1 MLSVSLTP
9 VLQESLLRLSK
20 CLRVAGEEAGKGPIH
35 PSLEGLKCEDTC
47 LAVFPSILTVF
58 QRLLPNP
65 GYQGRSGKLQG
76 GVVTPGGCFPSHT
89 LWLPAV
95 SRSGNQGS
103 RSGCSSRDRG
113 TSSDELPRDVLPGLK
128 SPSSRLKAP
137 FGWAGGVFTAPSPV
151 PIIIHLQGA
160 VTQSRTACAAH
171 GVHWLPRRAKPT
183 REGTGCLVSTLCDV
197 GALPAFTK
205 RPEPK
210 ATGYLGENR
219 LVPSFES

>member
-20 CLRVAGEEAGKGPIH
+20 CLRVAGEEAGEGPIH

-76 GVVTPGGCFPSHT
+76 GVVTPGGSFPSHT

-103 RSGCSSRDRG
+103 RSGWQMCQPWGDQ
-113 TSSDELPRDVLPGLK
+113 
-128 SPSSRLKAP
+128 
-137 FGWAGGVFTAPSPV
+137 GG
-151 PIIIHLQGA
+151 
-160 VTQSRTACAAH
+160 RTE
-171 GVHWLPRRAKPT
+171 GPPPT
-183 REGTGCLVSTLCDV
+183 RNDSTC
-197 GALPAFTK
+197 P
-205 RPEPK
+205 
-210 ATGYLGENR
+210 ATGYIPCSHPCFTVR
-219 LVPSFES
+219 C

>member
-20 CLRVAGEEAGKGPIH
+20 CLRVAGEEAGEGPIH

-103 RSGCSSRDRG
+103 RSGCSSRDGG
-113 TSSDELPRDVLPGLK
+113 TSSDELARDVLPGLK

-137 FGWAGGVFTAPSPV
+137 FGWAGGVFTAPP
-151 PIIIHLQGA
+151 PC
-160 VTQSRTACAAH
+160 QSSYTCR
-171 GVHWLPRRAKPT
+171 GL
-183 REGTGCLVSTLCDV
+183 
-197 GALPAFTK
+197 
-205 RPEPK
+205 
-210 ATGYLGENR
+210 
-219 LVPSFES
+219 